1 MKQKRCF
8 CGLKFNN
15 IILYESHNNKC
26 IVKLEDK
33 FNNLNLYIYSLIQKS
48 ILLQKKIKSIN

>member
-1 MKQKRCF
+1 MKEKRCF

-15 IILYESHNNKC
+15 IIHYEIHNHRC

-48 ILLQKKIKSIN
+48 ILLQKKLTSIN